1 MEFPSGAQQEAKA
14 GRASKDYRTMW
25 EDGGAAAYQA
35 WLRTLGIEP
44 AVTHVVA
51 GEASKDRVQVQADE
65 ERTGQAWP
73 GRLILRAFPEDST
86 AERQRDKAAEKRAED
101 KPKTKDPKKA
111 WDADDCRHDYP
122 VSVLR
127 APGVITFMCGCGYII
142 GFELLRETESPAHAV
157 AALVQRFKEFPRVIY
172 FDTAC
177 QAQRNALR
185 RVPWMMDGICS
196 AWFIDRFHRCNHKC
210 SPVFNADQ
218 FPHLT
223 RGHDTSGA
231 ERQHSIK
238 KKSKNSLSYC

>member
-1 MEFPSGAQQEAKA
+1 
-14 GRASKDYRTMW
+14 
-25 EDGGAAAYQA
+25 
-35 WLRTLGIEP
+35 
-44 AVTHVVA
+44 
-51 GEASKDRVQVQADE
+51 
-65 ERTGQAWP
+65 
-73 GRLILRAFPEDST
+73 
-86 AERQRDKAAEKRAED
+86 
-101 KPKTKDPKKA
+101 
-111 WDADDCRHDYP
+111 

-127 APGVITFMCGCGYII
+127 APGVITFMCGCGFII
-142 GFELLRETESPAHAV
+142 AFELFRETESPAHAV
-157 AALVQRFKEFPRVIY
+157 AALVQRFKKFPRVIY

-185 RVPWMMDGICS
+185 RVPWMMDGVCS

-238 KKSKNSLSYC
+238 KKSKNSLSYMTQRRFIVRSRFISAHNNIRMSQRRQATTMAAATHVKGEPKTAVEIQHKPVEAYYHHYIVSHCELGEGCPCREEVKRVGPTGLERKAS